1 MSSYSSSYSRVY
13 GDNRQ
18 CWKTVDNANRS
29 LAWLPLLF
37 SLPPSN
43 HHRAA
48 YLHLTR
54 FRNTQHRNTHFHG
67 KVNWNAYRV
76 FTHTNSDFNLF
87 YCWWTWNFRPLFLL
101 RAWKEDTNKHT
112 HRLAI
117 ICTVVVNMRRTK
129 VEGGVKTFRKYQVEK
144 KSEVLSSDCVEQQL
158 EWLFSHGAE
167 KDFMFSEKE
176 DHLHSTKTLTRPIE
190 EYPPLGNDSAECM
203 LTYLCT
209 NEWEK
214 FLNTTRQLI

>member
-1 MSSYSSSYSRVY
+1 MSSYSSSYSCVY

-37 SLPPSN
+37 SLPLSN

-54 FRNTQHRNTHFHG
+54 FRNTQHRNTHFVG
-67 KVNWNAYRV
+67 KVNWNAYCV
-76 FTHTNSDFNLF
+76 LTHTNSDFNLF
-87 YCWWTWNFRPLFLL
+87 YCWWTRSFRPLFSL
-101 RAWKEDTNKHT
+101 RAWEEDTHKHT

-129 VEGGVKTFRKYQVEK
+129 VEGGVKTLRKYQVEK
-144 KSEVLSSDCVEQQL
+144 KVKCWAQTVWNSSWNDCSAMELRRIFCV
-158 EWLFSHGAE
+158 H
-167 KDFMFSEKE
+167 KKMK
-176 DHLHSTKTLTRPIE
+176 KTLTRPIE

-203 LTYLCT
+203 LTYLCMC
-209 NEWEK
+209 EWER
-214 FLNTTRQLI
+214 FLNTIRQLI